1 MTAEDLTGAIGKHR
15 RELVLRPA
23 SVLLALGLLAY
34 CPPPHAAPRHVMQAR
49 SGFYDLLNAALARGL
64 TFAKAADL
72 IDSLS
77 AAGST
82 PHARRVCE
90 EIVDKA
96 GPEAV
101 HCALAQLRKLESR

>member
-1 MTAEDLTGAIGKHR
+1 MTAEDHTGAAGKHR
-15 RELVLRPA
+15 RETVLRPA

-34 CPPPHAAPRHVMQAR
+34 CPPPHAVPRHVMQAR
-49 SGFYDLLNAALARGL
+49 LGFYDLLNAALARGF

-77 AAGST
+77 VTGATS
-82 PHARRVCE
+82 HARRVCE
-90 EIVDKA
+90 EIIDKA

-101 HCALAQLRKLESR
+101 HCALAHLRKLESH